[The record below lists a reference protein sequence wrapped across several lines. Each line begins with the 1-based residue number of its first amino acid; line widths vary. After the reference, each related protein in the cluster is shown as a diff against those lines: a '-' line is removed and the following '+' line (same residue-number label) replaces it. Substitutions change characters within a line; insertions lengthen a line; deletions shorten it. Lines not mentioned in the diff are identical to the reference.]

1 MRIASDGIWFHQ
13 GAPIRRPEMVR
24 LFSSILRREP
34 NGGYVLVTPVE
45 KLDIEVEDAPFVAIA
60 VETEGSGTN
69 RRVGFRLNTGEAVI
83 ADEDHAL
90 RLADGDVGPRPYVQ
104 DRKSVVSGKS
114 VSVRLNLGCP
124 RLVTKKK
131 NKHTEQT

>member
-1 MRIASDGIWFHQ
+1 MRISDWSSDVCSSDLPSHCGDSEMRIASDGIWFHQ

-83 ADEDHAL
+83 ADADHAL
-90 RLADGDVGPRPYVQ
+90 RI
-104 DRKSVVSGKS
+104 DRKST
-114 VSVRLNLGCP
+114 RLNSS
-124 RLVTKKK
+124 
-131 NKHTEQT
+131 N